1 VFPSQTPFQKG
12 KLILAA
18 CGSVLAL
25 AFSFGNTGE
34 AQPAAASGSRPPASV
49 DALVPVVVELFT
61 SEGCSSCPP
70 ADRLL
75 ADLHDK
81 QPVKGAYIIAL
92 EEHVDYWNRL
102 GWADPFSSADFSA
115 RQSGYAQAFGAGRV
129 YTPQMVVDGW
139 QEFVASDAQKARQA
153 IVSSAQR
160 PKAKISIVTS
170 NSQKTSGKALA
181 VAVRVESLP
190 NESTDP
196 LEIWLAVTE
205 DDLATNVLRGENAG
219 RRLPHQAVVRRMLKF
234 GEIRSRPVEAS
245 SWSKELRID
254 PAWDTTRLRL
264 VAFLQEVRSRR
275 IVGAAGLALP
285 GNSAKP

>member
-115 RQSGYAQAFGAGRV
+115 RQSGYAQVLGAGRV
-129 YTPQMVVDGW
+129 YTPQMVVDGR
-139 QEFVASDAQKARQA
+139 QEFVGSDADQARQA
-153 IVSSAQR
+153 IASAAQR
-160 PKAKISIVTS
+160 PKAKINIVTS
-170 NSQKTSGKALA
+170 NSRKASGNALA

-190 NESTDP
+190 DESTGP
-196 LEIWLAVTE
+196 LEICLAVTE
-205 DDLATNVLRGENAG
+205 DDLATNVPRGENAG
-219 RRLPHQAVVRRMLKF
+219 RHLPHQAVVRRMQKL
-234 GEIRSRPVEAS
+234 GEIRARPAETS
-245 SWSKELRID
+245 SWTKEIRLD
-254 PAWDTTRLRL
+254 PGWNTARLRL
-264 VAFLQEVRSRR
+264 VALLQEVRSRR
-275 IVGAAGLALP
+275 IVGAAALAVPENLATP
-285 GNSAKP
+285 